1 MTGHFVTACGCECY
15 KLIDFPA
22 PPEYRLPTEYRLP
35 MKPVTETGT
44 SYGSTGR
51 WVTEYGLRKFKLV
64 SVDMKHALAEYE
76 EVQ

>member
-15 KLIDFPA
+15 KTIEFPA
-22 PPEYRLPTEYRLP
+22 LTEYKLPT
-35 MKPVTETGT
+35 KPVTRAGNPF
-44 SYGSTGR
+44 GSSG

>member
-15 KLIDFPA
+15 KPIDFPA
-22 PPEYRLPTEYRLP
+22 PEYKLPT
-35 MKPVTETGT
+35 KPATRAGNLF
-44 SYGSTGR
+44 GSR
-51 WVTEYGLRKFKLV
+51 WVTEYGLRKFRLV

>member
-15 KLIDFPA
+15 KPIDFPA
-22 PPEYRLPTEYRLP
+22 LPEYKLPT
-35 MKPVTETGT
+35 KPVTKIEA
-44 SYGSTGR
+44 SYGGTG
-51 WVTEYGLRKFKLV
+51 WVKEYGLRKFKLV

>member
-1 MTGHFVTACGCECY
+1 
-15 KLIDFPA
+15 
-22 PPEYRLPTEYRLP
+22 